1 MVVYQRARGQ
11 ISQLQCF
18 IYFWLFSIGG
28 HWGNSK
34 NVINIAM
41 QQPKDIE
48 QKNKEVLKKVPAV
61 HNEGNMDQHVIHQES
76 KIQYSNYV

>member
-48 QKNKEVLKKVPAV
+48 KKT
-61 HNEGNMDQHVIHQES
+61 
-76 KIQYSNYV
+76 

>member
-18 IYFWLFSIGG
+18 IY
-28 HWGNSK
+28 SK

-61 HNEGNMDQHVIHQES
+61 HNEGNIDQHVIHQES